1 MGYRWSLAERG
12 GRAAR
17 AWARRAT
24 LGGACV
30 GLAGLFLSCGVTTQG
45 TRSVPPE
52 GTPPPPA
59 PGGVPGEPQQP
70 TLPPQPPPGTQTDI
84 RYLRYRYNMDAPAN
98 DDFTVELPEI
108 FFYIRPFEDY
118 ISMKV
123 QGRKQNR
130 VRILWI
136 DSEFVDILGRRY
148 ALVPPTSTLTD
159 AANNNLPPTDI
170 APDGVFSGKVLLID
184 MTQAATVRNLGT
196 TAFPIVPR
204 DAGPPEQVKGKTFSL
219 RLELEL
225 NNVRESYDFT
235 FSITDTFYR

>member
-1 MGYRWSLAERG
+1 MGYRWPLSESC
-12 GRAAR
+12 GRASGAR
-17 AWARRAT
+17 TRTALAVSL
-24 LGGACV
+24 LGLCGI
-30 GLAGLFLSCGVTTQG
+30 FTSCGVTSQG

-59 PGGVPGEPQQP
+59 PGVPGEPQQP

-84 RYLRYRYNMDAPAN
+84 RYLRYRYNMDSPAN

-118 ISMKV
+118 ISMKI
-123 QGRKQNR
+123 QGRNQTR
-130 VRILWI
+130 VRILWL
-136 DSEFVDILGRRY
+136 DSEFVDIIGRRY
-148 ALVPPTSTLTD
+148 KLVPPDVTLID
-159 AANNNLPPTDI
+159 VANSNTPPTDI
-170 APDGVFSGKVLLID
+170 APDGVFSGKVLLLD
-184 MTQAATVRNLGT
+184 RTQTATVRNLGT
-196 TAFPIVPR
+196 TGFPVVPR

-225 NNVRESYDFT
+225 NYVKQSYDFI